1 MLRSSVSQRLKVKQC
16 TQDHWLTTVTSE
28 QLQLYI
34 GKGDKLSLED
44 GCLLWGTGMQWG
56 GHTSSSS

>member
-1 MLRSSVSQRLKVKQC
+1 MLRSSVSQRLKVKQY

-28 QLQLYI
+28 QLQPYI

-44 GCLLWGTGMQWG
+44 GCLLGGTGM
-56 GHTSSSS
+56 